1 MKRIRRRKERS
12 GECDGGVLKWSGE
25 ERSDSE
31 RNGRTPPSAAR
42 SDGVS
47 EWPPDRTSESPP
59 DPEVSEKGRR
69 RRFTAEYKVRIVR
82 EADGCREPGQIGA
95 LLRREGLYS
104 SQLVHWRR
112 QSREGAYRALRD
124 DHRGR
129 KRKRSPL
136 EEENERLRNQVAR
149 LERRL
154 NQAETIIEFQKTISE
169 VLGIPLSGPES
180 DGSV

>member
-1 MKRIRRRKERS
+1 M
-12 GECDGGVLKWSGE
+12 
-25 ERSDSE
+25 
-31 RNGRTPPSAAR
+31 
-42 SDGVS
+42 
-47 EWPPDRTSESPP
+47 PP

-69 RRFTAEYKVRIVR
+69 RRFTAEYKIRIVR
-82 EADGCREPGQIGA
+82 EADGCTQPGQIRA

-104 SQLVHWRR
+104 SQLVHTWRA
-112 QSREGAYRALRD
+112 QYREGACRALRD

-129 KRKRSPL
+129 KRKRSLL
-136 EEENERLRNQVAR
+136 EEENKRLRNQVAR

-154 NQAETIIEFQKTISE
+154 NQAGTIIEFQKTISE

>member
-1 MKRIRRRKERS
+1 MKTMTRSKERS
-12 GECDGGVLKWSGE
+12 GECDGGVLKWSGR
-25 ERSDSE
+25 ERSDRE
-31 RNGRTPPSAAR
+31 RNGRTPPSSAR
-42 SDGVS
+42 PDGVS
-47 EWPPDRTSESPP
+47 QLSP
-59 DPEVSEKGRR
+59 DPEVPERAHR
-69 RRFTAEYKVRIVR
+69 RRFTAEYKAGIVR
-82 EADGCREPGQIGA
+82 EADRCREPGEIGA

-104 SQLVHWRR
+104 SQLVQWRK

-154 NQAETIIEFQKTISE
+154 DQAETIIEFQKKISE
-169 VLGIPLSGPES
+169 MLGIPLNGPEN
-180 DGSV
+180 DGRA